1 MGLIQ
6 CRAGSMCELIV
17 VARGRQCSRII
28 LGSCMADGPGVIS
41 EHCKSVDRHR
51 APRIAMRSVLAKL

>member
-17 VARGRQCSRII
+17 VARGRQCSRIT
-28 LGSCMADGPGVIS
+28 LGSCVADGPGVVS
-41 EHCKSVDRHR
+41 QHRKSVDRHR
-51 APRIAMRSVLAKL
+51 APRIVMPSVSAKS